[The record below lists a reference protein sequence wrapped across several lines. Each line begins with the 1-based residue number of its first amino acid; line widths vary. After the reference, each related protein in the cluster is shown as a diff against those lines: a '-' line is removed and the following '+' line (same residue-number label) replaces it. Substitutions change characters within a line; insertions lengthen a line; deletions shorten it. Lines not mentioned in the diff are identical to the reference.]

1 MRIINL
7 TLFVAPLTTCC
18 MVGIVNAKL
27 LAYEFSNVFLK
38 NPFNPETNYPKYEI
52 ELLQK
57 VSEIIT
63 FERLIQQALIKN
75 CKSEKP
81 I

>member
-18 MVGIVNAKL
+18 MVGILNAKL
-27 LAYEFSNVFLK
+27 LVYEFSNVFFL
-38 NPFNPETNYPKYEI
+38 NPFNPETNYTKYEI

-57 VSEIIT
+57 VSEIIP

>member
-1 MRIINL
+1 
-7 TLFVAPLTTCC
+7 
-18 MVGIVNAKL
+18 MVDILNAKL
-27 LAYEFSNVFLK
+27 LVYEFSNVFFK

-57 VSEIIT
+57 VSEIIP